1 MWKVEVK
8 EEYEE
13 GEMAMDVKM
22 KIMKEASKRH
32 DEGRRSKVQ
41 RRVTKREHLLVP
53 CTASEMP

>member
-32 DEGRRSKVQ
+32 DEGRRSKVEG
-41 RRVTKREHLLVP
+41 RRSSVE
-53 CTASEMP
+53 

>member
-22 KIMKEASKRH
+22 KIMKKASKRQR
-32 DEGRRSKVQ
+32 DEGRRSSV
-41 RRVTKREHLLVP
+41 E
-53 CTASEMP
+53 